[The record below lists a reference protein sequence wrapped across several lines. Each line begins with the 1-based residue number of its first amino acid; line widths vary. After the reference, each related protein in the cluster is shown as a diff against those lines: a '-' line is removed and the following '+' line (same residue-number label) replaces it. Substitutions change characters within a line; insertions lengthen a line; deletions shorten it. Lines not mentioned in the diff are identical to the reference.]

1 MLAYII
7 RRLLVAIPVFF
18 GITVLTWLISTTN
31 PDGGPLTAYLG
42 KGGGKIITQSEINAI
57 ERKLGLDKPVPV
69 RYVYW
74 VRNLFRG
81 DLGVSITEH
90 KPVTQAIQERILPT
104 VLLLGFALVLQELIA
119 IPLGIFSALRRG
131 SFFDQTFTVL
141 AYVLYALPTFWYG
154 LMMIVIFGVALKA
167 LPFNGMIND
176 HLSGTAFGTTQ
187 YWAYFHANT
196 VQAVLDLADHLIMPV
211 TVLATAGLAGDSRF
225 MRASMLSVL
234 NQDYIRTA
242 KAKGLP
248 SRMVVWKHALRNA
261 ILPIV
266 TNVGLSIPSLI
277 GGAVVT
283 EQIFAWPGMGRLFV
297 NAAQGYDY
305 PVVIAYVVLL
315 GALTLFFNIVTDVSY
330 AFVDPRIRYS

>member
-7 RRLLVAIPVFF
+7 RRLLVAIPIFF

-42 KGGGKIITQSEINAI
+42 KGGGKIITQQQIQAI
-57 ERKLGLDKPVPV
+57 ERKLGLDQPLPV

-81 DLGVSITEH
+81 DLGTSITEH
-90 KPVTQAIQERILPT
+90 KPVTAAISERILPT
-104 VLLLGFALVLQELIA
+104 VLLLTLALILQEIIA

-131 SFFDQTFTVL
+131 SFFDQTFTVV
-141 AYVLYALPTFWYG
+141 AYVLFALPTFWYG
-154 LMMIVIFGVALKA
+154 LMMIVIFGVALRWF
-167 LPFNGMIND
+167 PFNGMIDD
-176 HLSGTAFGTTQ
+176 HLSGTAFGTPS
-187 YWAYFHANT
+187 YWAYFHTHTIEAL
-196 VQAVLDLADHLIMPV
+196 VDLIRHLVMPV
-211 TVLATAGLAGDSRF
+211 VVLATAGLAGDSRF
-225 MRASMLSVL
+225 MRASMLSVM

-248 SRMVVWKHALRNA
+248 NRMVVWKHALRNA

-266 TNVGLSIPSLI
+266 TNIGLAIPTLI
-277 GGAVVT
+277 AGAVVT

-305 PVVIAYVVLL
+305 PVVIAYVVLI
-315 GALTLFFNIVTDVSY
+315 GALTLLFNIITDVSY